1 MTFIT
6 MGFRNLFRQKRR
18 TLTTLLVITFGI
30 GCLLLTMGH
39 TAFIDWGLREQ
50 TIHSETGHLQLFNER
65 CFLQEEET
73 ILEFGIDDSEVI
85 TRALQQFLEVQLV
98 QSRISLMGLI
108 SNGDKSV
115 AFVGDAIEPAKEKQ
129 LRTMFAN
136 NGSARFDSL
145 IVHAGEDV
153 IILGAALARSLNVQ
167 HGDWVTL
174 MTNTVDGALNAVD
187 LMVVDTFS
195 GGPVEYEKRAVN
207 ISLNTARELLLTD
220 RVGKLIVTLDKTGN
234 TPVLQK
240 QIADW
245 ADENGHP
252 LALRTWRQQA
262 AYYRQVVQFFR
273 QITGFI
279 SLILL
284 IIVFF
289 ASVNTIV
296 MALVERTREIG
307 TLLSVGTSRS
317 QTLVMFL
324 FEGFFLGVIG
334 SILAAVFAYAVSS
347 LINSANILLPPAP
360 GMSDGY
366 PLSIRMESVTYAAVM
381 GATIIAATLSS
392 ILPALRVTR
401 MKIVDALG
409 HI

>member
-1 MTFIT
+1 MTFLL

-18 TLTTLLVITFGI
+18 TATALMVITFGI

-50 TIHSETGHLQLFNER
+50 TIHSETGHLQLFNDR
-65 CFLQEEET
+65 FFQKEEET
-73 ILEFGIDDSEVI
+73 ILEFGIDDAEEIAAS
-85 TRALQQFLEVQLV
+85 LQQFLEVQLV

-115 AFVGDAIEPAKEKQ
+115 AFIGDAIEPEKERQ
-129 LRTMFAN
+129 LRTMFAD

-145 IVHAGEDV
+145 IVHRGEEV
-153 IILGAALARSLNVQ
+153 ISLGAALARSLNVQ
-167 HGDWVTL
+167 YGDWVTL
-174 MTNTVDGALNAVD
+174 MTSTVDGALNAVD
-187 LMVVDTFS
+187 LRVVDTFRD
-195 GGPVEYEKRAVN
+195 GTVEYEKRAVN
-207 ISLNTARELLLTD
+207 IPLPVARRLLMTD
-220 RVGKLIVTLDKTGN
+220 RVGKLIVTLDKTEH
-234 TPVLQK
+234 TLVLRDR
-240 QIADW
+240 IITW
-245 ADENGHP
+245 AAENGYG
-252 LALRTWRQQA
+252 LTVKTWKEQA

-307 TLLSVGTSRS
+307 TLLSVGTSRA
-317 QTLVMFL
+317 QTVMMFWC
-324 FEGFFLGVIG
+324 EGLLLGLIG
-334 SILAAVFAYAVSS
+334 SVLATLFALAVSA
-347 LINSANILLPPAP
+347 LVNGADIMLPPAP
-360 GMSDGY
+360 GSSSGY
-366 PLSIRMESVTYAAVM
+366 PLSIRNEFAVFVRV
-381 GATIIAATLSS
+381 AAATVVASGFSS
-392 ILPALRVTR
+392 LLPALRVTR